1 MHVLLEQFH
10 QQCAGNI
17 CWCCKISK
25 LFPGTF
31 WSELNG
37 TVTMYYWVQV
47 AFVCFITVKKS
58 AAACSENTAEP
69 RLCFELELFIHLA
82 HWGIGA
88 DSKTKTNQKRIIAF
102 HLAPTFC
109 CLHHTQISC
118 CYSGETEREG
128 KKKKGHLK
136 LKYSCATLS
145 FWLLPNHTLLLQAK
159 CGKTLFGESEL

>member
-1 MHVLLEQFH
+1 
-10 QQCAGNI
+10 
-17 CWCCKISK
+17 
-25 LFPGTF
+25 
-31 WSELNG
+31 
-37 TVTMYYWVQV
+37 MYYWVQV

-109 CLHHTQISC
+109 CLHHTHRF
-118 CYSGETEREG
+118 YAVTLERLRERV
-128 KKKKGHLK
+128 KKK
-136 LKYSCATLS
+136 
-145 FWLLPNHTLLLQAK
+145 
-159 CGKTLFGESEL
+159 